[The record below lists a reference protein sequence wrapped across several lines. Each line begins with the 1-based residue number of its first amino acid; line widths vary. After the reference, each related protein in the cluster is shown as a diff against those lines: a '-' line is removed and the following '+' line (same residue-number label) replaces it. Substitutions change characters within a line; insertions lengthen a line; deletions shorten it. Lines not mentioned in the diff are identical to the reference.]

1 MAQNTPLLLR
11 LVASSISAANHAG
24 KIIRDVMSH
33 GDLAIVEKVSFK
45 YFFQSCFLNQFLLC
59 LQYLNFKT

>member
-45 YFFQSCFLNQFLLC
+45 YFFSVLF
-59 LQYLNFKT
+59 FKSIFIMLTIPKF